1 MRSALVLCLAARCVA
16 GERAEN
22 TPAATSIVIEDSTG
36 AATDP
41 EPLRL
46 DLPAWEPWT
55 TGTTGELDSSS
66 GDTSTGAPTTS
77 GDVTGAPVAQTTGAE
92 LSSGSSGDTSGETS
106 GSSGPDDT
114 SSGAD
119 SSSTGEPAPACPCE
133 PGADNVCDLP
143 PGACPATMPGGY
155 CDPDGDGAFF
165 DGNWDLGWI
174 EYQAKCG

>member
-16 GERAEN
+16 GERAGN

-36 AATDP
+36 ASTDP

-55 TGTTGELDSSS
+55 TTTGELENSS

-92 LSSGSSGDTSGETS
+92 SSSGSSGETS

-114 SSGAD
+114 STGAD

-133 PGADNVCDLP
+133 PGADNVCDLA
-143 PGACPATMPGGY
+143 PGACPVTMPGGY

-165 DGNWDLGWI
+165 DGDWDQGWLD
-174 EYQAKCG
+174 YKATCG